1 MVEDVHE
8 LQVSNDMVL
17 WFPVISYTT
26 VIIFVFVILSTG
38 FFVIVL
44 LLFVQFGYNMFGIL
58 LLF

>member
-38 FFVIVL
+38 FFCDRIIIVCSIWL
-44 LLFVQFGYNMFGIL
+44 
-58 LLF
+58 